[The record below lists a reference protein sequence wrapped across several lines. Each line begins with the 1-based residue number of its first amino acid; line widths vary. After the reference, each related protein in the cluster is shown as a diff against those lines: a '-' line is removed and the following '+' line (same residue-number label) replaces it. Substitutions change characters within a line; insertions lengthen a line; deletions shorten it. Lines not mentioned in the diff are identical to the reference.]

1 MRIETSTWLAATKLR
16 PPAERSD
23 TIKRPHLEAEL
34 KRAIST
40 LPVTLLSAPA
50 GYGKTTMLAAIPRL
64 LPDYPLA
71 WITLDPED
79 NDPAL
84 FLRLLVAALSELH
97 PDCGKSALPWISAG
111 ATDSESV
118 KKATGAIINDVMERL
133 PDPFVLVLDD
143 LHSITEPAVFTAL
156 EYLLSHQPPQMR
168 LAIGTRYDPPL
179 RLARLAGRRELAEIR
194 RADLGFTEHE
204 TEQLLNGVLGLG
216 LSGPEVSVVQERT
229 EGWPAGL
236 CLLSGHI
243 SRMGPATGGSPSGL
257 SLIRSDRF
265 ALDFVSEEVLQNL
278 PGDLRRFLLQTSI
291 LPEMTP
297 SICRAVTGREDS
309 GQVLET
315 LYRQNLTIAAIE
327 SEEAGE
333 PVYRHHALLA
343 RLLSRLLEQE
353 MPGDIAELHRRAAL
367 AEKTPGRAISHYL
380 AAGFWDEAARLMVE
394 SGAELL
400 ALGMSE
406 TLHKWCNAL
415 PVEERRKH
423 PRLTVLLGRCEIH
436 RGNYSAAAPL
446 LKSACDAFVAAGDVN
461 GEAATV
467 PSLITLA
474 FQNNDRETASSL
486 VDRAMA
492 LPLNHMGKMSALL
505 ARSWLRISSSD
516 WDGARADFT
525 QALSLLESTG
535 DRPAALM
542 GVTYVVAS
550 GIYAVPGCL
559 DLAARFGSAASKL
572 ASPDTA
578 LALGGDE
585 IGLWPVL
592 CAGQVDEALAMA
604 EDIERRRQRI
614 PGYPVLGNDAT
625 VVLSILRLTRGET
638 KAAGDAADRLLH
650 RISNAAQTKRPFYL
664 HAAGRAMAFAGQL
677 AQAKELLNRLSG
689 ADDGLPFT
697 MYLKSHLEGLLTLV
711 SGRRDEASAALEQAA
726 ERESLLPIA
735 WAGGSARLLKAR
747 LMLDEGQAEAAASVL
762 ADVLTEWELEGCLGR
777 VLLDAPAILP
787 VLSYAAKA
795 GDSAAARA
803 LALLPPL
810 RVTGGGTP
818 PSDLTKLLTSRECEV
833 LKLIVAGR
841 TNREIARELYVTEDT
856 VKSHVAHILRK
867 LDVTSRTQAAI
878 RGRELGL

>member
-1 MRIETSTWLAATKLR
+1 
-16 PPAERSD
+16 
-23 TIKRPHLEAEL
+23 
-34 KRAIST
+34 
-40 LPVTLLSAPA
+40 
-50 GYGKTTMLAAIPRL
+50 
-64 LPDYPLA
+64 
-71 WITLDPED
+71 
-79 NDPAL
+79 
-84 FLRLLVAALSELH
+84 
-97 PDCGKSALPWISAG
+97 
-111 ATDSESV
+111 
-118 KKATGAIINDVMERL
+118 MEHL

-143 LHSITEPAVFTAL
+143 LHSITEPAVFAAL
-156 EYLLSHQPPQMR
+156 EYLLSHQPPQMH

-194 RADLGFTEHE
+194 RADLGFTEDE
-204 TEQLLNGVLGLG
+204 TENLLNGVLGLS
-216 LSGPEVSVVQERT
+216 LSGPEVSAVQKRT

-243 SRMGPATGGSPSGL
+243 RRMGPVTGRSPSAL
-257 SLIRSDRF
+257 SVIRSDRF
-265 ALDFVSEEVLQNL
+265 ALDFISEEVLQNL
-278 PGDLRRFLLQTSI
+278 PADLRRFLLQTSV
-291 LPEMTP
+291 LSEMTP

-309 GQVLET
+309 GQVLEA

-333 PVYRHHALLA
+333 PVYRHHALVA
-343 RLLSRLLEQE
+343 RLLNRLLEQE
-353 MPGDIAELHRRAAL
+353 MPGDVPELHRRAAE

-380 AAGFWDEAARLMVE
+380 AAGLWDEAARLLVE

-415 PVEERRKH
+415 PAEERHKH

-446 LKSACDAFVAAGDVN
+446 LRNARDAFVAAGDIS

-474 FQNNDRETASSL
+474 FQNNDREAASSL
-486 VDRAMA
+486 VDRAMT
-492 LPLNHMGKMSALL
+492 LPLSPMGKMSALL
-505 ARSWLRISSSD
+505 ARSWLRLSSSD

-525 QALSLLESTG
+525 EALTLLESTG

-550 GIYAVPGCL
+550 GIYTVPGCL
-559 DLAARFGSAASKL
+559 DLAERFGSTASGL

-585 IGLWPVL
+585 IGLWPLL
-592 CAGQVDEALAMA
+592 CAGQVDKAFAIA

-614 PGYPVLGNDAT
+614 AGYPVLGNDAT
-625 VVLSILRLTRGET
+625 AVLSALYLARGDT
-638 KAAGDAADRLLH
+638 KAANDAADRLLH
-650 RISNAAQTKRPFYL
+650 RISSAAQTKRGFYL
-664 HAAGRAMAFAGQL
+664 HASGRAMAFAGRL
-677 AQAKELLNRLSG
+677 AQAKHLLSELSDTG
-689 ADDGLPFT
+689 DGLPFT
-697 MYLKSHLEGLLTLV
+697 SYLKSHLEGLIALV
-711 SGRRDEASAALEQAA
+711 SGMSEQASAAIEQAA
-726 ERESLLPIA
+726 EQESLLPIA
-735 WAGGSARLLKAR
+735 WAAGSARMLKAR
-747 LMLDEGQAEAAASVL
+747 LMLDEGRADAAVSIL
-762 ADVLTEWELEGCLGR
+762 TDVLTESEREGCLGR
-777 VLLDAPAILP
+777 ILLDGPAVLP

-795 GDSAAARA
+795 GNSAAARA
-803 LALLPPL
+803 LALLSHLPAAD
-810 RVTGGGTP
+810 GGKP
-818 PSDLTKLLTSRECEV
+818 PSDLSKLLTARECEV
-833 LKLIVAGR
+833 LRLIVAGR
-841 TNREIARELYVTEDT
+841 TSREIALELYVTEDT

>member
-1 MRIETSTWLAATKLR
+1 VSIENSTWLAATKLR

-34 KRAIST
+34 KQSIST

-64 LPDYPLA
+64 LPDYRLA

-84 FLRLLVAALSELH
+84 FLRLLVAALSKLH
-97 PDCGKSALPWISAG
+97 PDCGKSALPWVSVG
-111 ATDSESV
+111 SSDSESV
-118 KKATGAIINDVMERL
+118 KKATGAIINDVMERV

-179 RLARLAGRRELAEIR
+179 RLARLAGRRELAEVR
-194 RADLGFTEHE
+194 RADLGFTRDE
-204 TEQLLNGVLGLG
+204 TEKLLNGVLGLN
-216 LSGPEVSVVQERT
+216 LSDLEVSAVQERT

-243 SRMGPATGGSPSGL
+243 SRMGPAAGGNSPVL

-265 ALDFVSEEVLQNL
+265 ALDFVSEEVLKNL
-278 PGDLRRFLLQTSI
+278 PGDLRRFLMQTSI
-291 LPEMTP
+291 LSEMTP
-297 SICRAVTGREDS
+297 SICKAVTGRADS

-353 MPGDIAELHRRAAL
+353 MPGDIPELHRRAAL

-380 AAGFWDEAARLMVE
+380 AAGLWGEAAQLLVE

-400 ALGMSE
+400 ALGMFD

-415 PVEERRKH
+415 PAEERHKH
-423 PRLTVLLGRCEIH
+423 PRLAVLLGRCEIH

-446 LKSACDAFVAAGDVN
+446 LKSARDSFVAAGDVI

-474 FQNNDRETASSL
+474 FQDNDRKAASSL
-486 VDRAMA
+486 VDRAMT
-492 LPLNHMGKMSALL
+492 LPLNPMGRMSTLL
-505 ARSWLRISSSD
+505 ARSWLHIGSSD
-516 WDGARADFT
+516 WDGARADFAE
-525 QALSLLESTG
+525 ALSLLESTG

-550 GIYAVPGCL
+550 GVYAVPGCMG
-559 DLAARFGSAASKL
+559 LAAEFGWAASRL
-572 ASPDTA
+572 ASPNTA

-592 CAGQVDEALAMA
+592 CAGQLDKALAMA

-614 PGYPVLGNDAT
+614 AGYPVLGNDALA
-625 VVLSILRLTRGET
+625 VLSVLHAARGDT
-638 KAAGDAADRLLH
+638 KAASDAASRLLS
-650 RISNAAQTKRPFYL
+650 RTSSAAQTKRGFYL
-664 HAAGRAMAFAGQL
+664 HACGRAMVFAGRL
-677 AQAKELLNRLSG
+677 AQAKELAKKLSD
-689 ADDGLPFT
+689 ANDGLPFT
-697 MYLKSHLEGLLTLV
+697 SYLIAHLEGLIALA
-711 SGRRDEASAALEQAA
+711 SGIREEASAAIERAA
-726 ERESLLPIA
+726 EQEALLPIA

-747 LMLDEGQAEAAASVL
+747 LMLDEGKAEAAASVL
-762 ADVLTEWELEGCLGR
+762 ADVLTEWELEGCMGR
-777 VLLDAPAILP
+777 VLFDSAAVLP

-795 GDSAAARA
+795 RDSVAARA
-803 LALLPPL
+803 LALFSPLPVADSDKSPA
-810 RVTGGGTP
+810 
-818 PSDLTKLLTSRECEV
+818 DLTKLLTSRECEV

-841 TNREIARELYVTEDT
+841 TNREIARELFVTEDT